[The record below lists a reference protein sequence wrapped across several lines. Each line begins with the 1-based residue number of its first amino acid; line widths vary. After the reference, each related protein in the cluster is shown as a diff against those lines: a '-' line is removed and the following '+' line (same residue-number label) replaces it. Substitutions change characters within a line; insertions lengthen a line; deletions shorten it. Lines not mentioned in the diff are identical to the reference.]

1 MAEAVRTQM
10 EAMTNLVSED
20 ARQRDDNP
28 LREGIRAPMSTED
41 REKSLLNRIDRAK
54 TSEERD
60 QIYVEL
66 ARLFT
71 DTDDNRARNY
81 VDKIDD
87 SDFRQKVRA
96 YIDASML
103 MNAVGKK
110 NPDRVIELV
119 RTGELTHF
127 QKSWGFSQAAK
138 FLGKTDRDKALSV
151 LEEAAAEARRIDPS
165 DPDRPRAL
173 ISVVNA
179 MLTIDR
185 SKAWEATDDVL
196 KAANSATEF
205 TGEDGVMRTSLV
217 SKSNSS
223 FRSSS
228 NGEFNLEPLFTELA
242 NEDFEKSIE
251 LARLFEREAP
261 RAAAT
266 IAIARTVLEEK
277 KK

>member
-1 MAEAVRTQM
+1 
-10 EAMTNLVSED
+10 
-20 ARQRDDNP
+20 
-28 LREGIRAPMSTED
+28 
-41 REKSLLNRIDRAK
+41 
-54 TSEERD
+54 
-60 QIYVEL
+60 
-66 ARLFT
+66 
-71 DTDDNRARNY
+71 
-81 VDKIDD
+81 
-87 SDFRQKVRA
+87 
-96 YIDASML
+96 
-103 MNAVGKK
+103 
-110 NPDRVIELV
+110 
-119 RTGELTHF
+119 
-127 QKSWGFSQAAK
+127 
-138 FLGKTDRDKALSV
+138 V

>member
-1 MAEAVRTQM
+1 
-10 EAMTNLVSED
+10 
-20 ARQRDDNP
+20 
-28 LREGIRAPMSTED
+28 
-41 REKSLLNRIDRAK
+41 
-54 TSEERD
+54 
-60 QIYVEL
+60 
-66 ARLFT
+66 
-71 DTDDNRARNY
+71 

-103 MNAVGKK
+103 MNAASKK
-110 NPDRVIELV
+110 NPDRLIELV

-127 QKSWGFSQAAK
+127 QKSWGFSQAARL
-138 FLGKTDRDKALSV
+138 LGKTDHDKALSV

-173 ISVVNA
+173 ISVINT

-185 SKAWEATDDVL
+185 SKAWEAIDEVL
-196 KAANSATEF
+196 KAANSAAEF

-266 IAIARTVLEEK
+266 IAIAKTVLEQK